1 MTKPNTCAPSSRQ
14 IKLER
19 QLKGIQN
26 HLTAAPGDKMSLQR
40 VALIEAELSDLRQS
54 A

>member
-14 IKLER
+14 TKLER
-19 QLKGIQN
+19 QLEGIQK
-26 HLTAAPGDKMSLQR
+26 HLAAAPGDKMSLAR
-40 VALIEAELSDLRQS
+40 VALIEAELSDIRQP

>member
-1 MTKPNTCAPSSRQ
+1 MSKPNTCAPSSRQ

-19 QLKGIQN
+19 QLIGIQK
-26 HLTAAPGDKMSLQR
+26 HLASAPGDKMSLQR
-40 VALIEAELSDLRQS
+40 VALIEAELSDIRES